1 MCLVSDVKGTTM
13 SKLESAR
20 VKWLLAGMWIVMAAG
35 CQKPKTFDTD
45 VPTLPNEKRVLEAIG
60 DPDVAIVDV
69 RSPKA
74 YAEGH
79 LPTAIN
85 IPLPEIRENDPL
97 LGEAKQIIVY
107 ADSGASGL
115 SKAGAKKMLRLGYV
129 NVFEYAGGVEAWPN
143 ADRSLV
149 GSVDPDQIRPET
161 DR

>member
-1 MCLVSDVKGTTM
+1 M

-20 VKWLLAGMWIVMAAG
+20 VRWLLAGVWVVLAAG
-35 CQKPKTFDTD
+35 CDKTKTFDTD
-45 VPTLPNEKRVLEAIG
+45 VSTLPNENRVLEAID

-85 IPLPEIRENDPL
+85 IPLPEIRAGDPL
-97 LGEAKQIIVY
+97 LNDAKQIIVY

-115 SKAGAKKMLRLGYV
+115 SKAGVKKMLRLGYI
-129 NVFEYAGGVEAWPN
+129 NVFEYAGGAEAWPS

-149 GSVDPDQIRPET
+149 SSVSPDQIRPES

>member
-1 MCLVSDVKGTTM
+1 M

-20 VKWLLAGMWIVMAAG
+20 VGWLLAGVWIVLAAG
-35 CQKPKTFDTD
+35 CGKAKTFDTD
-45 VPTLPNEKRVLEAIG
+45 VRTLLNETRVLEAID

-74 YAEGH
+74 YAAGH

-85 IPLPEIRENDPL
+85 IPLPEIRESDPL
-97 LGEAKQIIVY
+97 LNDAKQIIVY

-115 SKAGAKKMLRLGYV
+115 SKAGAKKMMRLGYV
-129 NVFEYAGGVEAWPN
+129 NVYEYSGGAKAWQSAGHA
-143 ADRSLV
+143 LV
-149 GSVDPDQIRPET
+149 GSIDPDQIRPET